1 MSAEDL
7 LRELRTSGV
16 EVSTRDGYLD
26 LDAPLGVLTDELLE
40 AVAQAK
46 PSLLKLLDREQ
57 RKLEKAER
65 RGLIIKWAKEPGWI
79 ALHDPTSGEWH
90 EVLASECP
98 QWILESAKAEKR
110 GNSTGVTQR

>member
-1 MSAEDL
+1 MAQDMSAEDL

-57 RKLEKAER
+57 RKLEKADR
-65 RGLIIKWAKEPGWI
+65 RGLVIKWAKEPGWI
-79 ALHDPTSGEWH
+79 AMHDPTTGDWHDVPASG
-90 EVLASECP
+90 CP
-98 QWILESAKAEKR
+98 PSVVETARAHRKR
-110 GNSTGVTQR
+110 RGRR